1 MFCFSKIP
9 SKCSSQNYKYKYRS
23 EFKHNMSMKGAIIGS
38 TQIAV
43 SHINAFSKNGLQ
55 IDSIASSQNSE
66 SAKKLVIA
74 TDLNIFQIQLIYLTN
89 LTKIF

>member
-1 MFCFSKIP
+1 
-9 SKCSSQNYKYKYRS
+9 
-23 EFKHNMSMKGAIIGS
+23 MSMKGAIIGS

-66 SAKKLVIA
+66 SAKKISNSYGLEY
-74 TDLNIFQIQLIYLTN
+74 FS
-89 LTKIF
+89 K

>member
-1 MFCFSKIP
+1 
-9 SKCSSQNYKYKYRS
+9 
-23 EFKHNMSMKGAIIGS
+23 MSMKGAIIGS

-66 SAKKLVIA
+66 SAKKIS
-74 TDLNIFQIQLIYLTN
+74 NS
-89 LTKIF
+89 